1 MDHTTQRPDNALPGL
16 IRKVLGSPHSEQ
28 VIKAQIIQM
37 ASQHLHVP
45 EVTTALLEV
54 LPLTK
59 DKETKAR
66 LLQFLSGLNTSRFPD
81 PTALFNALLEV
92 YRQEKDR
99 DTRTALLYRLQDSIH
114 QDPRLAV
121 FFVELAAQDT
131 LSEQERIAV
140 QGTIASLPSI
150 SEETALAALLKNVNA
165 PTLMQ
170 LQAIE
175 LAEKCPVW
183 GEKMAAALQPYL
195 AVKNDRDI
203 RFRILS
209 RLSSA
214 RLLDASYAAVI
225 IPVLR
230 TDNDASTRLEALQ
243 ALTKIKPWNE
253 DILLQLV
260 WSASQDGDETVRS
273 KALQLQG
280 ELPELSNEQIM
291 ALAGLLTS
299 DRSEGVRLTLLQQ
312 LKPLMRIP
320 EIRTQVA
327 TAFSANPGVFND
339 TEFGMLTD
347 MLAPYAGRDEQIS
360 LQLMN
365 SAKGLPNTG
374 QRKKV
379 LQLLLGRVNIEKIL
393 DPLLQLF
400 RNERNEELRE
410 VLFNQV
416 KALSVARHPQL
427 VDIFCDELTEPGSP
441 FRVTCAGIL
450 ANAAETYAQIVP
462 ALEDVLLYDNDR
474 ELVRIS
480 LDGYLRPG
488 VTKRFDVLLAV
499 VKNEMIDTISRQKA
513 MDALIKLPLDE
524 QQQEALATALS
535 GIKPGTLKNT

>member
-140 QGTIASLPSI
+140 QDTIASLPSI

-195 AVKNDRDI
+195 AVKNDRNI

-230 TDNDASTRLEALQ
+230 TDNDAYTRLEALQ

-280 ELPELSNEQIM
+280 ELPELSNEQMM

-327 TAFSANPGVFND
+327 AAFSANPGVFND

-379 LQLLLGRVNIEKIL
+379 LQLLLGKVNIEKIL

-416 KALSVARHPQL
+416 KALSVTRHPQL
-427 VDIFCDELTEPGSP
+427 ADIFCDELTEPGSP